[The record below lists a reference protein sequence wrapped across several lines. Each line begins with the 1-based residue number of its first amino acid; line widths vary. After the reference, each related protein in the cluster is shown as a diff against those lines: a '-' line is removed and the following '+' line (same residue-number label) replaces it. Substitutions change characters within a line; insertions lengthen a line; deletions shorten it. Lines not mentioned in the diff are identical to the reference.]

1 MKTVSMSGS
10 LRGNVGKKD
19 AKKAR
24 KDGMVPCVLYG
35 GKEQVHFTMT
45 EKAFKPIL
53 FTPDAFLIN
62 LEVDGK
68 KYDVILQDVQY
79 HPVTDSVLHADFI
92 EIMPG
97 KTIKVSVPVNTVG
110 VSKGVLRGGKLT
122 KKFRK
127 LLVKGLVENIPDSID
142 VDISKLDIGGSIK
155 VSDVKVKNIDLLDPP
170 SAMVVTVRTA
180 RVLALTPEEEE
191 EEAAEAAAKEATH
204 EAEGEAK
211 E

>member
-24 KDGMVPCVLYG
+24 KEGMVPCVLYG
-35 GKEQVHFTMT
+35 GKEQVHFVVE

-53 FTPDAFLIN
+53 FTPDVFLIK
-62 LEVDGK
+62 LDVDGK
-68 KYDVILQDVQY
+68 QHDVILQDVQY
-79 HPVTDSVLHADFI
+79 HPVTDSLLHADFI
-92 EIMPG
+92 EVIPE
-97 KTIKVSVPVNTVG
+97 KPIKVSVPVRIIGT
-110 VSKGVLRGGKLT
+110 SKGVLRGGKLT

-127 LLVKGLVENIPDSID
+127 LLVKGLVENLPEKID
-142 VDISKLDIGGSIK
+142 VDITKLDIGDAIK
-155 VSDVKVKNIDLLDPP
+155 ISNLKAENIEFLDPP

-180 RVLALTPEEEE
+180 RVVATTEEEE
-191 EEAAEAAAKEATH
+191 EEAAEGETSEAP
-204 EAEGEAK
+204 AEGEAETK